1 MPGPVS
7 VTPRWSCRFR
17 AAGPINPAS
26 LGRELDRVVDQI
38 GDRLD
43 QQIPVA
49 THIEILV
56 NVNAQGDILVL
67 GDRFINVAD
76 FAQHFMQRDAA
87 ETAERRLFSIS
98 ARRNRAVMIVND

>member
-49 THIEILV
+49 THIETLV
-56 NVNAQGDILVL
+56 KVNAQGDILVL

-76 FAQHFMQRDAA
+76 FAQLSGDDALDPLVDLLAPARKQRQNAGS
-87 ETAERRLFSIS
+87 RPS
-98 ARRNRAVMIVND
+98 